1 MACLHKAHRRSEVH
15 KCFHCSKQ
23 GGVCMEKKVQ
33 VRKGKFGLPSLD
45 TRHNSQGNT
54 SIISI
59 INAGKQ
65 YFQTMRPKVP
75 EVKSY

>member
-1 MACLHKAHRRSEVH
+1 
-15 KCFHCSKQ
+15 
-23 GGVCMEKKVQ
+23 MEKKVQ

>member
-1 MACLHKAHRRSEVH
+1 MACLHEAHRRTKAY

-23 GGVCMEKKVQ
+23 GDHMGKKK
-33 VRKGKFGLPSLD
+33 VRKGKFGLGSLD
-45 TRHNSQGNT
+45 TQHKSQSNT

-65 YFQTMRPKVP
+65 YFRTMRPKVP
-75 EVKSY
+75 KVKSY